1 MVYKRQV
8 IAQMATHTERLRSL
22 AAISPLMQRRDRH
35 PKKRRRVVNRPETVT
50 RRRRHLRHSFEPL
63 HGLGS
68 LALPRLA
75 RSVLLLPDGCTQAG
89 SQVRGR
95 LVGGLV
101 LSPPAA
107 ASITEATSTPM

>member
-1 MVYKRQV
+1 MT
-8 IAQMATHTERLRSL
+8 THTERLRSL
-22 AAISPLMQRRDRH
+22 AAIAPLMQRRHRH
-35 PKKRRRVVNRPETVT
+35 PKKRRRVMNRPETVT
-50 RRRRHLRHSFEPL
+50 GRRRHLRLSFEPL

-75 RSVLLLPDGCTQAG
+75 RSVRWLRDGCAEAG

-101 LSPPAA
+101 LSRPAA
-107 ASITEATSTPM
+107 ASITEATSTPR